1 LIGLPVL
8 VTVIFI
14 RSEEALR
21 SWASEKLDQ
30 DIDLLRVLSAGEFM
44 ESNAGLYLKGLRSTF
59 PPEIVGDMLCYL
71 QLSLELSAQ
80 NKGELMRREM
90 GLPSASDPELPA
102 N

>member
-1 LIGLPVL
+1 
-8 VTVIFI
+8 
-14 RSEEALR
+14 
-21 SWASEKLDQ
+21 
-30 DIDLLRVLSAGEFM
+30 
-44 ESNAGLYLKGLRSTF
+44 LRSTF